1 MVEKLTEQTTGAGG
15 PAGAGAGPMN
25 GGPATGGGLAGE
37 LTWRPLVDADVPAV
51 VRLLAAAEQVDRTGE
66 HFDEAD
72 IADEMAEAGFDPH
85 RHSIGAF
92 GPDGELVGFGR
103 VQVPRAVRD
112 VDRVRLDGTVHPE
125 WRGYGIGRR
134 LLAWLEERGEAEH
147 RACHPTVPGQLQ
159 LTPCAHVASHV
170 RLAERAGYTAVRWFN
185 EMRRDLAE
193 PIPQPPPVG
202 GAVRVVP
209 FDWSFDE
216 AVRHAHN
223 EAFARHWGSVDRD
236 EVAWRQWF
244 TGSRAFRPEL
254 SFVVLDGAE
263 HPAGPVVAA
272 YLLSYFWA
280 ADAEATGEREAW
292 IGQLGT
298 RAPWRGRGL
307 GAALIRHALLAYR
320 EAGYLRAALGVDTE
334 NVTGALRLYQRHG
347 FTVEVCR
354 VGYVKTLG

>member
-1 MVEKLTEQTTGAGG
+1 VVDRLTEEITGTGG
-15 PAGAGAGPMN
+15 PAGAGHVMRAGV
-25 GGPATGGGLAGE
+25 PAE
-37 LTWRPLVDADVPAV
+37 LSWRPVGEQDIPAIV
-51 VRLLAAAEQVDRTGE
+51 GLLAAVEEVDRTGE
-66 HFDEAD
+66 HLDAAD
-72 IADEMAEAGFDPH
+72 VADDLQQAGFDPE
-85 RHSIGAF
+85 RHTIGVF
-92 GPDGELVGFGR
+92 EPDGGLVGFGR
-103 VQVPRAVRD
+103 VNVPRAVRD
-112 VDRVRLDGTVHPE
+112 VDRVGLAGAVHPA
-125 WRGYGIGRR
+125 WRGTGIGRR
-134 LLAWLEERGEAEH
+134 LLVWLELRGEAEH
-147 RACHPTVPGQLQ
+147 RLRHPTVPGQLQ
-159 LTPCAHVASHV
+159 LSPCAHVASHV